1 MDYHT
6 SSKTFRAV
14 LPARQGQT
22 PSFLTSIIYTWRDS
36 TRCARVV
43 SIPAVLL
50 CLWKATS
57 RKEYIAFAPDAWNS
71 RSPHPVGERSL
82 SASTLLEIYLLGVR
96 ALLSRKP
103 HDLTT
108 ETLEMT
114 QLCFIRKDD
123 FLGFLSRNEDVSL
136 RLAQK
141 LSNELYGAYQLV
153 SDVALKQSYKRLT
166 ELLLR
171 LCQSHGDLRPDC
183 IRLKMN
189 LSQEELAD
197 MIGVSRRTLARALA
211 KLKYLGIIEC
221 QRRLII
227 IRDRVALEESLSSE
241 ILF

>member
-1 MDYHT
+1 MRQGSIYPGGAFVFMEGDQPKGIYCICSGRVKLSI
-6 SSKTFRAV
+6 SSPSGRAV
-14 LPARQGQT
+14 
-22 PSFLTSIIYTWRDS
+22 I
-36 TRCARVV
+36 
-43 SIPAVLL
+43 
-50 CLWKATS
+50 
-57 RKEYIAFAPDAWNS
+57 
-71 RSPHPVGERSL
+71 VGIDT
-82 SASTLLEIYLLGVR
+82 AGDLLGVR

-103 HDLTT
+103 HDLTA

-171 LCQSHGDLRPDC
+171 LCQSHGELRPDG